1 MTESLTDFFA
11 TFIFVIAGVA
21 LASFVILR
29 AWDHRPARIFAVLI
43 SLLMVINISIL
54 GKVIFISHEI
64 AYQLHAIFLI
74 SMALFTSTFV
84 ALLSTLFT
92 PEWWQGRRPFIW
104 IISPYTLAT
113 LALGFDL
120 FGKFG
125 FFVTGIQVDS
135 VHSNVVT
142 TVTTP
147 AGRWLSA
154 LFGVSWLVPLFM
166 MITVFVRNRQA
177 RETIL
182 VLAGGMIAFTIMN
195 VLQFLNLFPFSS
207 VMRGLILLLPIMVAL
222 TIVVFRTRLITP
234 LRAAIEEAFEVMS
247 DAAVVVNPNDQIVY
261 ANPHAIALG
270 FKAHMQMTPYLRHS
284 LKITTETLEMIR
296 DASSSF
302 PLVLNGRRFL
312 VSVREI
318 RNKRNQ
324 LQGSLVLGRD
334 VTEVEER
341 TNQLEQE
348 RARLSQIV
356 QELEQEQRERAALSA
371 TVQSLALPVIPILQ
385 GVLVIPL
392 VGSFDTERMRDLQ
405 TQMLAA
411 IERQQARLV
420 MLDLTGLSFLD
431 EEGAAGLSRSVEAA
445 ALLGTRCILVGV
457 RPEIAEAIVAQG
469 LDLDH
474 ISTAA
479 TLQDAVKRALTRTAK
494 VVAS

>member
-11 TFIFVIAGVA
+11 TFIFVILSVA
-21 LASFVILR
+21 LAVFVAFR
-29 AWDHRPARIFAVLI
+29 AWDHRPARIFVVLI
-43 SLLMVINISIL
+43 TLLMVINISIL
-54 GKVIFISHEI
+54 GKVLFISHEI

-74 SMALFTSTFV
+74 SMALFSSTFV

-104 IISPYTLAT
+104 IISPYALITVALAI
-113 LALGFDL
+113 DL

-125 FFVTGIQVDS
+125 FFVTGIQIDS
-135 VHSNVVT
+135 IQPNLVT
-142 TVTTP
+142 TMTTP
-147 AGRWLSA
+147 AGRWLA
-154 LFGVSWLVPLFM
+154 GLLGIGWLLPLTM
-166 MITVFVRNRQA
+166 MITVFIRNHQA

-182 VLAGGMIAFTIMN
+182 VLAGGMIVFIILNT
-195 VLQFLNLFPFSS
+195 LQFLNLLPFSS
-207 VMRGLILLLPIMVAL
+207 VMRGLILLLPVMASL
-222 TIVVFRTRLITP
+222 SIVVFRTRLIAP

-261 ANPHAIALG
+261 ANPHAMNLG
-270 FKAHMQMTPYLRHS
+270 FKPHMSMTEYLHS
-284 LKITTETLEMIR
+284 RKITHDTMTLIR
-296 DASSSF
+296 EASSSY
-302 PLVLNGRRFL
+302 PLVVDGRRFL
-312 VSVREI
+312 VSVRPI
-318 RNKRNQ
+318 RNKRGQ

-348 RARLSQIV
+348 RVHLTQIV
-356 QELEQEQRERAALSA
+356 QVLEQEQRERATLSA

-385 GVLVIPL
+385 GVLVLPL
-392 VGSFDTERMRDLQ
+392 VGSFDTTRMRDLQ

-420 MLDLTGLSFLD
+420 ILDLTGLLFLD
-431 EEGAAGLSRSVEAA
+431 EQGATGLNRSIQAA
-445 ALLGTRCILVGV
+445 ALLGTRCVLVGV

-474 ISTAA
+474 LSTAA
-479 TLQDAVKRALTRTAK
+479 TLQDAVKRALTLTAK
-494 VVAS
+494 VVAQ